1 MVEISYFLSNN
12 IGLRLYQIILRRMF
26 MSLNYNPQPQCGP
39 AYGQKPF
46 AASKIVSWLTPE
58 QIASL
63 RKSMPEF
70 TLTIP
75 AEEYVR
81 AQCNHVDS
89 NGNFVAVPT
98 ADDEYRCTICGA
110 KFSVNPINDQDI
122 NKAVKIVSDALELSK
137 LAYGNCPDNAKEF
150 FAMIPLLK
158 KIQGLY
164 SIAINNLDKLANANS
179 FAINNTYQSQGLSP
193 EMLSAVTGTTYSQP
207 QIFAQPQQQFGYCQS
222 QPTCGPNVMYYQPQY
237 SPNPMYGQQP
247 VAPQYGNPMYGQQPV
262 APQYSPNPMY
272 GQQPVAP
279 AQPQQQQS
287 TADHNEAQAQQQPVK
302 VNTAFKK

>member
-1 MVEISYFLSNN
+1 
-12 IGLRLYQIILRRMF
+12 

-46 AASKIVSWLTPE
+46 APSKIVSWLTQE

-81 AQCNHVDS
+81 AQCNHVDP

-110 KFSVNPINDQDI
+110 KFSVTPISDQDI
-122 NKAVKIVSDALELSK
+122 NKAVKVVSNALELSK

-158 KIQGLY
+158 KISGLY

-179 FAINNTYQSQGLSP
+179 FAVNNTYQSQGLSP
-193 EMLSAVTGTTYSQP
+193 EMLSAVAGVSYSQP
-207 QIFAQPQQQFGYCQS
+207 QIFAAPQQQFGYCQS
-222 QPTCGPNVMYYQPQY
+222 QPTCGPNTMYYQPQPQY
-237 SPNPMYGQQP
+237 GPNPMYGQPP
-247 VAPQYGNPMYGQQPV
+247 VAPPQYGNPMYGQQPV
-262 APQYSPNPMY
+262 APNQYGPNPMY

-279 AQPQQQQS
+279 NQQPQQQQS
-287 TADHNEAQAQQQPVK
+287 TTDHNEAQTQAQQQPVK

>member
-1 MVEISYFLSNN
+1 
-12 IGLRLYQIILRRMF
+12 

-46 AASKIVSWLTPE
+46 GPSKIVSWLTQE

-81 AQCNHVDS
+81 AQCNHVDP
-89 NGNFVAVPT
+89 NGNFAAVPT
-98 ADDEYRCTICGA
+98 SDDEYRCTICGA
-110 KFSVNPINDQDI
+110 KFSVIPISDQDI
-122 NKAVKIVSDALELSK
+122 NKAIKVVTNALELSK

-158 KIQGLY
+158 KVSGLY
-164 SIAINNLDKLANANS
+164 SIAINNLDKLANASS

-207 QIFAQPQQQFGYCQS
+207 QIFAAPQQQFGYCQS
-222 QPTCGPNVMYYQPQY
+222 QPTCGPNAMYYQPQPQY
-237 SPNPMYGQQP
+237 GPNPMYGNPMYGQQP
-247 VAPQYGNPMYGQQPV
+247 VAPNQPQQPQYGNPMYGQQPV
-262 APQYSPNPMY
+262 APN
-272 GQQPVAP
+272 
-279 AQPQQQQS
+279 QPQQPQS
-287 TADHNEAQAQQQPVK
+287 TTNYNEAQAQQQPVK